1 MAADSKNEVLKKPEL
16 PDVQTLERVVKKHHE
31 RREYLR
37 ILRSTVA
44 SLLVVAAAAVI
55 ISMLFLPV
63 LRVTGTSM
71 TPTLHDD
78 ELVVC
83 RKRGSFQKGDIV
95 AFYYNNKILLKRVIA
110 TAGDVVD
117 IKEDGTVIVNGKT
130 LNEPYVDGKA
140 LGECDIELPYQVPDE
155 RIFVMGDHRSTSVD
169 SRTKRIGCIA
179 EEAVLAGA
187 EEVIRKAD
195 IQFGR
200 LDWEFESGERAIDVD
215 EAVLRPVTDPFTGK
229 KRAEMPKLNE
239 RLFRGV
245 NVSAGTSGDF
255 YHEFSPQLRQ
265 ADFIAGLEEY
275 KREIEFAVGLSYG
288 DISNP
293 QTVDKTATEIKS
305 SKQRKFDTVTAIQN
319 NLRVCLEDLCYSLA
333 FYNGLTQSGYELSV
347 NFEDSILADDE
358 TKRASDRQDVS
369 MGIMPLWEYRMKW
382 YGEDE
387 ETAKKMTSDS
397 TAEVIE

>member
-16 PDVQTLERVVKKHHE
+16 PDVQTLERVVKKRHE

-140 LGECDIELPYQVPDE
+140 LGECD
-155 RIFVMGDHRSTSVD
+155 MGDHRATSVD

-179 EEAVLAGA
+179 EEAVLG
-187 EEVIRKAD
+187 EV
-195 IQFGR
+195 
-200 LDWEFESGERAIDVD
+200 S
-215 EAVLRPVTDPFTGK
+215 LRIYPF
-229 KRAEMPKLNE
+229 KRI
-239 RLFRGV
+239 G
-245 NVSAGTSGDF
+245 
-255 YHEFSPQLRQ
+255 
-265 ADFIAGLEEY
+265 
-275 KREIEFAVGLSYG
+275 
-288 DISNP
+288 
-293 QTVDKTATEIKS
+293 TVD
-305 SKQRKFDTVTAIQN
+305 
-319 NLRVCLEDLCYSLA
+319 
-333 FYNGLTQSGYELSV
+333 
-347 NFEDSILADDE
+347 
-358 TKRASDRQDVS
+358 
-369 MGIMPLWEYRMKW
+369 
-382 YGEDE
+382 
-387 ETAKKMTSDS
+387 
-397 TAEVIE
+397 